1 MLKVDFERWGQNLAQ
16 LRQSALAAS
25 HPRTRERFLALYD
38 IAQGSNATLVAARIG
53 RHFQSV
59 QSWVHAYN
67 ERGPQALSFI
77 RTGGRPPFVPTLN
90 RH

>member
-1 MLKVDFERWGQNLAQ
+1 V
-16 LRQSALAAS
+16 AAS

-38 IAQGSNATLVAARIG
+38 IAQGTNATVVATRIG

-59 QSWVHAYN
+59 QNWVHAYN
-67 ERGPQALSFI
+67 QRGPQALSFV
-77 RTGGRPPFVPTLN
+77 RTGGRPPFVLASN